1 MFLTRDSVVYTNPCI
16 CIPVGSNA
24 TPSSVNPCDLCIVR
38 AHANWTGNYFQIF
51 KFPVFPI
58 FGIGF
63 DDRKIGIQSF
73 DMFGVYK
80 EDNLFD

>member
-1 MFLTRDSVVYTNPCI
+1 MFLTRDRAVYTNPCI
-16 CIPVGSNA
+16 HIPVGSNA

-38 AHANWTGNYFQIF
+38 AHASWTRNCFQIF
-51 KFPVFPI
+51 KFLVFPI
-58 FGIGF
+58 FAIGF

-80 EDNLFD
+80 EANLLD